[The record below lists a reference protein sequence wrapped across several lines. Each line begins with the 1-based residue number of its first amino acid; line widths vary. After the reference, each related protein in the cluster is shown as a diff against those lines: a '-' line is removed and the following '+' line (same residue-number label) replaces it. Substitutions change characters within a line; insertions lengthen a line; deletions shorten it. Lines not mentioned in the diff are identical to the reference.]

1 MASSSVPVHPAR
13 YLSIFL
19 LLLVGVYLLVFLTGD
34 KRAAPKLGIDLQGGT
49 RVTLTARTPD
59 GSAPSRE
66 ALAQAQQIIS
76 ARVNGLGVSGS
87 EVVVDGDN
95 LIITV
100 PGNDGN
106 EARNLGQTARLYI
119 RPVLNSMPAQS
130 GEPKPAP
137 RQPAQP
143 APGQPA
149 PGQPAPG
156 QPAPGQPAPA
166 PAQPAPAQP
175 APAQPGAGWAAG

>member
-1 MASSSVPVHPAR
+1 M
-13 YLSIFL
+13 I
-19 LLLVGVYLLVFLTGD
+19 G
-34 KRAAPKLGIDLQGGT
+34 
-49 RVTLTARTPD
+49 
-59 GSAPSRE
+59 
-66 ALAQAQQIIS
+66 

-119 RPVLNSMPAQS
+119 RPVLNSMPAQ
-130 GEPKPAP
+130 GAEPKPPARHPAP
-137 RQPAQP
+137 GQTAPGQP

-156 QPAPGQPAPA
+156 QPAPGQPAPGR
-166 PAQPAPAQP
+166 PAPAQP
-175 APAQPGAGWAAG
+175 PAKSRV